1 MTPEREF
8 RPVHDRSDQS
18 QEKNI
23 MNIPRFGI
31 HSNTAASAAAA
42 AIAAG
47 AVLCGAPAA
56 CADNM
61 SESAASLSGKVSF
74 ATDRNGAVRSVVV
87 TPEDG
92 ERLTVTGEAIAFA
105 DGATITFLAP
115 GELEFQNAVTSA
127 GDVTVIRPESGAPQ
141 YLEWCA
147 PGGVTID
154 GDSYKKIF
162 ADAGTLDDE
171 ISLVGFE
178 TDEGVYTV
186 VSNRPYAV
194 TSSAINGI
202 PSGNYSHQMSVGNIW
217 DGATTKSLRLQL
229 AQPDGTGDIYARISA
244 YTTFEGNL
252 FNSPDPRNETG
263 VETTSDATTLAQHAV
278 KRIVLAR
285 KGKGFAT
292 VRFHG
297 ATDLNGGAVV
307 YKVRKSNDAFVQSD
321 GTARINTGYK
331 MKPGSHIEIDYEY
344 TEFLSDSDRLF
355 GGSGAL
361 VYLSK
366 GSVPTLL
373 YGDGLAGNIGS
384 AFSELQTDVRCHTT
398 LTPDG
403 RWIDTDYETGATN
416 YDRQADKSITAEG
429 ANPLYLFGWHNSGN
443 YSKAKIYRFTLAE
456 NGAVVHDYLP
466 AVKEGIAGF
475 YDEVGGGFIHG
486 GSSASKFTASDE
498 ATALPEDPYIQGDGT
513 SLIVTDF
520 CMAPNVA
527 VEFAYALDEV
537 TAGVRIIG
545 GGGLINYLSDTS
557 PAMIYGDGTTETK
570 YSGKTADTAKHLV
583 TMTPD
588 GVWTDVDPTT
598 GSVNYTRTF
607 SKTIT
612 YTMSSAIR
620 LFGAHNSDIYA
631 KAKIYYATFTTNGV
645 LAAHFVPAVVGGV
658 AGFKDT
664 VGGKFF
670 SGDTPSAFSAGG
682 AVEHVENESYDA
694 YIQSDGTSRIN
705 TGFKMKPGV
714 RIDVD
719 YEYTGFLKNSD
730 RLFGGSGALL
740 YLSGSGSVPT
750 LMYGDGLSGTVGS
763 TFSGLQTGVRYHTTV
778 TPEGRWIDTQYET
791 GVTNYDRQAST
802 SITTEG
808 ANPLYLFGWHNS
820 GNYSKA
826 KIYRFTLTV
835 DGAVAY
841 DFIPA
846 EVNGVAGFTNT
857 VSGAFVSGASASAFS
872 FGCSWREGSGMGADM
887 FTTVPADSTVSKDNT
902 TTLTAAMPG
911 ADSYEWLKNGEVIAG
926 STGASISVGWR
937 SGLGTD
943 VYSVRAVKT
952 VAGATIRSDAVS
964 AIVEFLPSAFVLIM
978 R

>member
-1 MTPEREF
+1 
-8 RPVHDRSDQS
+8 
-18 QEKNI
+18 

-56 CADNM
+56 CADNV
-61 SESAASLSGKVSF
+61 SGAAASLSGKVSF
-74 ATDRNGAVRSVVV
+74 ATDRDGAVRSVVV

-194 TSSAINGI
+194 TSTAISGI
-202 PSGNYSHQMSVGNIW
+202 PSGDYSYQMSVGNLW

-229 AQPDGTGDIYARISA
+229 AQPDGTGDIYARIPA
-244 YTTFEGNL
+244 YTTFGGNL

-344 TEFLSDSDRLF
+344 TEFQSNSDRLF

-361 VYLSK
+361 VYLSGS
-366 GSVPTLL
+366 GSVPTLM
-373 YGDGLAGNIGS
+373 YGDGLSGTVGS
-384 AFSELQTDVRCHTT
+384 TFSGVQTGVRYHMTV
-398 LTPDG
+398 TPEG
-403 RWIDTDYETGATN
+403 RWIDTDYETGETN
-416 YDRQADKSITAEG
+416 FDRQASTSITSEG
-429 ANPLYLFGWHNSGN
+429 ANPLYLFGWHNAAN

-486 GSSASKFTASDE
+486 GSSAAKFTASDD
-498 ATALPEDPYIQGDGT
+498 ATALPDDPYIQSDGT
-513 SLIVTDF
+513 SRINTGFKMKPGVQIDIDYEYTGFLSNSDRLF
-520 CMAPNVA
+520 GGSG
-527 VEFAYALDEV
+527 ALV
-537 TAGVRIIG
+537 
-545 GGGLINYLSDTS
+545 YLSGTV
-557 PAMIYGDGTTETK
+557 PTMLYGDGLAGKVPSTFSGLKTGVRYHTTVTPEGRWIDINYETGATNYDLQASTSITTEGA
-570 YSGKTADTAKHLV
+570 YPL
-583 TMTPD
+583 
-588 GVWTDVDPTT
+588 
-598 GSVNYTRTF
+598 Y
-607 SKTIT
+607 
-612 YTMSSAIR
+612 
-620 LFGAHNSDIYA
+620 LFGWHNAANYS

-645 LAAHFVPAVVGGV
+645 VVANYVPAVVGGV

-664 VGGKFF
+664 VSGKFF
-670 SGDTPSAFSAGG
+670 KGETPAAFTAGG

-872 FGCSWREGSGMGADM
+872 FGCSWREGSGMGAEM
-887 FTTVPADSTVSKDNT
+887 FTTVPTDSTVSKDNT

>member
-1 MTPEREF
+1 
-8 RPVHDRSDQS
+8 
-18 QEKNI
+18 
-23 MNIPRFGI
+23 MNAPRFET
-31 HSNTAASAAAA
+31 HSHTSAAAVAAA

-56 CADNM
+56 CADNVN
-61 SESAASLSGKVSF
+61 ESAASLFGKVSF

-162 ADAGTLDDE
+162 SNAGTLDDE

-178 TDEGVYTV
+178 TADGVYTV

-194 TSSAINGI
+194 TSSAISGI
-202 PSGNYSHQMSVGNIW
+202 PSGDYCYQMSVGNLW
-217 DGATTKSLRLQL
+217 DGTTTKSLRLQL
-229 AQPDGTGDIYARISA
+229 AQPDGTGDIYARIPA
-244 YTTFEGNL
+244 YTTFGGNL

-307 YKVRKSNDAFVQSD
+307 YKVRESSDAYIQSD
-321 GTARINTGYK
+321 GTARIATPFYMQSGGNVN
-331 MKPGSHIEIDYEY
+331 IDYEF
-344 TEFLSDSDRLF
+344 TELLQNNDYLI
-355 GGSGAL
+355 GGSNLRLWLSGSSPAMSFAGGST
-361 VYLSK
+361 VYSGK
-366 GSVPTLL
+366 NAVAGRRCVMTVKSDGS
-373 YGDGLAGNIGS
+373 
-384 AFSELQTDVRCHTT
+384 
-398 LTPDG
+398 
-403 RWIDTDYETGATN
+403 WIDVDHDSGSENFSKKSSDELGGAGT
-416 YDRQADKSITAEG
+416 Y
-429 ANPLYLFGWHNSGN
+429 PLYLFGWHNAAN
-443 YSKAKIYRFTLAE
+443 YSKAKIYRVTFAI

-486 GSSASKFTASDE
+486 GSSANKFTAGGD
-498 ATALPEDPYIQGDGT
+498 AAALPDDPYIRGDGT

-537 TAGVRIIG
+537 TSGARIIG
-545 GGGLINYLSDTS
+545 GGGLINYLSGTS
-557 PAMIYGDGTTETK
+557 PTMVYGDGTSETK
-570 YSGKTADTAKHLV
+570 YSGKNADTAKHLV

-612 YTMSSAIR
+612 YTMSSPIR

-645 LAAHFVPAVVGGV
+645 LAAHFVPAVVGGI
-658 AGFKDT
+658 AGFRDT
-664 VGGKFF
+664 VSGKFF
-670 SGDTPSAFSAGG
+670 NGNTPSAFTAGG
-682 AVEHVENESYDA
+682 AVEHVENEAYDS
-694 YIQSDGTSRIN
+694 YIQGDGTSLIVSDFCMEPN
-705 TGFKMKPGV
+705 V
-714 RIDVD
+714 SV
-719 YEYTGFLKNSD
+719 EYAYALDEVS
-730 RLFGGSGALL
+730 SGARIIGGGGLIN
-740 YLSGSGSVPT
+740 YLSGTSPAMV
-750 LMYGDGLSGTVGS
+750 YGDGTTETKYSGKNADTAKHLVTMTPDGVWTDVDPTTGS
-763 TFSGLQTGVRYHTTV
+763 VNYTKTFSKTITYTMSAAIRFFGAHNATTYAK
-778 TPEGRWIDTQYET
+778 G
-791 GVTNYDRQAST
+791 
-802 SITTEG
+802 
-808 ANPLYLFGWHNS
+808 
-820 GNYSKA
+820 
-826 KIYRFTLTV
+826 KIYYATFST
-835 DGAVAY
+835 DGVAVANY
-841 DFIPA
+841 VPA

-857 VSGAFVSGASASAFS
+857 VSGAFVSGVSASAFS

-887 FTTVPADSTVSKDNT
+887 FTTVPADTTVSKDNT

-911 ADSYEWLKNGEVIAG
+911 ADSYEWLKNGEVLPGETG
-926 STGASISVGWR
+926 SSLTVGWR
-937 SGLGTD
+937 TGLGTD

>member
-1 MTPEREF
+1 
-8 RPVHDRSDQS
+8 
-18 QEKNI
+18 
-23 MNIPRFGI
+23 MNAPRFET
-31 HSNTAASAAAA
+31 HSHTSAAAVAAAA

-56 CADNM
+56 CADNVN
-61 SESAASLSGKVSF
+61 ESAASLSGKVSF

-162 ADAGTLDDE
+162 SNAGTLDDE

-178 TDEGVYTV
+178 TVDGVYTV

-194 TSSAINGI
+194 TSSAISGI
-202 PSGNYSHQMSVGNIW
+202 PSGDYCYQMSVGNLW
-217 DGATTKSLRLQL
+217 DGTTTKSLRLQL
-229 AQPDGTGDIYARISA
+229 AQPDGTGDIYARIPA
-244 YTTFEGNL
+244 YTTFGGNL

-263 VETTSDATTLAQHAV
+263 VATTSDAATLAQHAV

-307 YKVRKSNDAFVQSD
+307 YKVRESSDAYIQSD
-321 GTARINTGYK
+321 GTARIATPFYMQSGGNVN
-331 MKPGSHIEIDYEY
+331 IDYEF
-344 TEFLSDSDRLF
+344 TELLQNNDYLI
-355 GGSGAL
+355 GGSNLRLWLSGSSPAMSFAGGST
-361 VYLSK
+361 VYSGK
-366 GSVPTLL
+366 NAVAGRRCVMTVKSDGS
-373 YGDGLAGNIGS
+373 
-384 AFSELQTDVRCHTT
+384 
-398 LTPDG
+398 
-403 RWIDTDYETGATN
+403 WIDVDHDSGSENFSKKSSDELGGAGT
-416 YDRQADKSITAEG
+416 Y
-429 ANPLYLFGWHNSGN
+429 PLYLFGWHNAAN
-443 YSKAKIYRFTLAE
+443 YSKAKIYRVTFAI
-456 NGAVVHDYLP
+456 NGAVVYDYLP

-486 GSSASKFTASDE
+486 GSSANKFTAGGD
-498 ATALPEDPYIQGDGT
+498 ATALPDDPYIQGDGT
-513 SLIVTDF
+513 SRINTGFKMKPGVQIDIDYEYTGFLSNSDRLF
-520 CMAPNVA
+520 GGSG
-527 VEFAYALDEV
+527 ALV
-537 TAGVRIIG
+537 
-545 GGGLINYLSDTS
+545 YLSGTV
-557 PAMIYGDGTTETK
+557 PTMLYGDGLAGKVPSTFSGLKTGVRYHTTVTPEGRWIDINYETGATNYDLQASTSITTEGA
-570 YSGKTADTAKHLV
+570 YPL
-583 TMTPD
+583 
-588 GVWTDVDPTT
+588 
-598 GSVNYTRTF
+598 Y
-607 SKTIT
+607 
-612 YTMSSAIR
+612 
-620 LFGAHNSDIYA
+620 LFGWHNAANYS

-645 LAAHFVPAVVGGV
+645 LAANFVPAVVGGV

-682 AVEHVENESYDA
+682 GVEKVENEPYDA
-694 YIQSDGTSRIN
+694 YIESDGTSRIN

-750 LMYGDGLSGTVGS
+750 LMYGDSLSGTIGS
-763 TFSGLQTGVRYHTTV
+763 AFSGLQTGVRYHTTV
-778 TPEGRWIDTQYET
+778 TPEGRWIDTNYET

-808 ANPLYLFGWHNS
+808 ANPLYLFGWHNAAN
-820 GNYSKA
+820 NYSKA

-835 DGAVAY
+835 DGSVAH
-841 DFIPA
+841 DFVPD
-846 EVNGVAGFTNT
+846 EVNGVAGFTDA
-857 VSGAFVSGASASAFS
+857 VGGGFISGASASAFS

-887 FTTVPADSTVSKDNT
+887 FTTVPTDTTVSKDNT
-902 TTLTAAMPG
+902 ITLTAAMPG
-911 ADSYEWLKNGEVIAG
+911 ADSYEWLKNGEVLPGETG
-926 STGASISVGWR
+926 SSLTVGWR

-952 VAGATIRSDAVS
+952 VAGATIRTDAVS
-964 AIVEFLPSAFVLIM
+964 AIVEFLPSAFVLVM

>member
-1 MTPEREF
+1 MNTPRF
-8 RPVHDRSDQS
+8 R
-18 QEKNI
+18 I
-23 MNIPRFGI
+23 RFGI
-31 HSNTAASAAAA
+31 SMAAKVAALATGAVLHGASAAHAA
-42 AIAAG
+42 NVSEV
-47 AVLCGAPAA
+47 AVSRNASAPARLTLQVTSRDA
-56 CADNM
+56 P
-61 SESAASLSGKVSF
+61 SLPGKIAF

-92 ERLTVTGEAIAFA
+92 ERLIVTGDAIAFA
-105 DGATITFLAP
+105 EGATITFLAP
-115 GELEFQNAVTSA
+115 GELEFQSAVTSA
-127 GDVTVIRPESGAPQ
+127 GDITVIRPDAGAPQ
-141 YLEWCA
+141 YLEWRA
-147 PGGVTID
+147 PSGVTID
-154 GDSYKKIF
+154 GDAYKKIF
-162 ADAGTLDDE
+162 SNAGTLDGE

-178 TDEGVYTV
+178 TADGAYTV

-194 TSSAINGI
+194 TSSDISGI
-202 PSGNYSHQMSVGNIW
+202 PSGDYCYQMSVGNLW
-217 DGATTKSLRLQL
+217 DGTTTKSLRLQL
-229 AQPDGTGDIYARISA
+229 AQPDGTGDIYARIPA
-244 YTTFEGNL
+244 YTTYGGNL

-263 VETTSDATTLAQHAV
+263 VETTSDGATLAQHAV
-278 KRIVLAR
+278 TRIVLAR

-307 YKVRKSNDAFVQSD
+307 YKVRESSDAYIQSD
-321 GTARINTGYK
+321 GTARIATPFYMQSGGNVN
-331 MKPGSHIEIDYEY
+331 IDYEF
-344 TEFLSDSDRLF
+344 TELLQNNDYLI
-355 GGSGAL
+355 GGSNLRLWLSGSSPAMSFAGGST
-361 VYLSK
+361 VYSGK
-366 GSVPTLL
+366 NAVAGRRCVMTVKSDGS
-373 YGDGLAGNIGS
+373 
-384 AFSELQTDVRCHTT
+384 
-398 LTPDG
+398 
-403 RWIDTDYETGATN
+403 WIDVDHDSGSENFSKKSSDELGGAGT
-416 YDRQADKSITAEG
+416 Y
-429 ANPLYLFGWHNSGN
+429 PLYLFGWHNAAN
-443 YSKAKIYRFTLAE
+443 YSKAKIYRVTFAI

-486 GSSASKFTASDE
+486 GSSANKFTAGGD
-498 ATALPEDPYIQGDGT
+498 AAALPDDPYIRGDGT

-537 TAGVRIIG
+537 TSGARIIG
-545 GGGLINYLSDTS
+545 GGGLINYLSGTS
-557 PAMIYGDGTTETK
+557 PTMVYGDGTSETK
-570 YSGKTADTAKHLV
+570 GSGKNADTAKHLV

-588 GVWTDVDPTT
+588 GVWTDVNPTT
-598 GSVNYTRTF
+598 GSVNYTKTF

-612 YTMSSAIR
+612 YTMPYAIH
-620 LFGAHNSDIYA
+620 LFGSHNSDVYA

-645 LAAHFVPAVVGGV
+645 AVAHFVPAVVGGV

-670 SGDTPSAFSAGG
+670 KGETPSAFTAGG
-682 AVEHVENESYDA
+682 GVEKVENEPYDA

-740 YLSGSGSVPT
+740 YLSGTVPT
-750 LMYGDGLSGTVGS
+750 LMYGDGLADNIGS

-778 TPEGRWIDTQYET
+778 TPEGRWIDTNYET

-808 ANPLYLFGWHNS
+808 ANPLYLYGWHNS

-846 EVNGVAGFTNT
+846 EVNGVAGFTNA
-857 VSGAFVSGASASAFS
+857 VGGAFVSGASASAFS

-887 FTTVPADSTVSKDNT
+887 FTTVPADTTVSKDRT

-926 STGASISVGWR
+926 STGASLSVGWR

-952 VAGATIRSDAVS
+952 VAGTTIRSDAVS
-964 AIVEFLPSAFVLIM
+964 ATIEFLPSAFVM
-978 R
+978 VVW